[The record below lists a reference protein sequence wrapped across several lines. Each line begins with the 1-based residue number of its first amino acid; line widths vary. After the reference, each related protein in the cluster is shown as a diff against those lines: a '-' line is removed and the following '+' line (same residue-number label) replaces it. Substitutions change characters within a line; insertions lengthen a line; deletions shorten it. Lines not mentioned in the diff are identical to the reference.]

1 MASDPGIVKSA
12 APATACDLFE
22 VVSAPHSFDNRAA
35 TWCSVATAG
44 TSGGNAMDALLGVIS
59 IQTFWKI
66 LLFVHFALAVV
77 LLAGVSLQSVAV
89 LMPARRTVGNVV
101 DRAPVPAAAYTTL
114 IVILYV
120 LQALMGAWIYVK
132 YRTYV
137 RIPMEGFRHWW
148 TVGSF
153 EFKEHVVTMG
163 LALLPAYWYFWRE
176 PQSDQHATIRKLVTI
191 FLAFTVWYSFVV
203 GHVANDFRGVGS

>member
-1 MASDPGIVKSA
+1 
-12 APATACDLFE
+12 
-22 VVSAPHSFDNRAA
+22 VVRREGREKWGD
-35 TWCSVATAG
+35 
-44 TSGGNAMDALLGVIS
+44 AMDTLFGILSVP
-59 IQTFWKI
+59 TFWKI
-66 LLFVHFALAVV
+66 LLFIHFALAVA
-77 LLAGVSLQSVAV
+77 LLATVTLQTAAA
-89 LMPARRTVGNVV
+89 LMPARRAAGPFI
-101 DRAPVPAAAYTTL
+101 DRFRPVPAVSYATL

-120 LQALMGAWIYVK
+120 LQALVGAWIYIK

-163 LALLPAYWYFWRE
+163 LALLPAYWYFWQQPSE
-176 PQSDQHATIRKLVTI
+176 EHASIRRWVTF